1 MVSSKSPEGPRKH
14 YIPHHAVETPSKA
27 TTKLRVIYDA
37 SAKSKPTNLSLNEC
51 LYRGPVMLPD
61 LCGLLLR
68 FRLPP
73 IAIVGDIEKA
83 FLSVGLQA
91 PDRDATRFLWL
102 KDTSNTNLEN
112 NIQVY
117 RFCRIPFGVISLLL
131 ATIKYHLQQNTGP
144 IAKLLQRDIYVD
156 NVITGVNSLE
166 EAKELYTEAKGLF
179 NSASMNLR
187 EWASNSQLFM
197 AFVPHQDRVGE
208 LEHQRVLGINWNAVT
223 DEFSVSKSISQKL
236 PSVQTKREVLQII
249 ASIFDP
255 LGYFA
260 PSILE
265 AKFFMRELCTDKCGW
280 DTKLN
285 DKQMTEWLQI
295 GKNLE
300 TIPQHHVPR
309 YIGINRRH
317 DEPIEYTLICFCD
330 ASAKAYSAAIYL
342 RQSFSDACK
351 TDLIFCKTRLA
362 PQNTTIPRLELLGV
376 LIGVRALKFVMNEL
390 HVQVRSSY
398 LCVY

>member
-1 MVSSKSPEGPRKH
+1 MISSPF
-14 YIPHHAVETPSKA
+14 
-27 TTKLRVIYDA
+27 L
-37 SAKSKPTNLSLNEC
+37 LS
-51 LYRGPVMLPD
+51 
-61 LCGLLLR
+61 
-68 FRLPP
+68 
-73 IAIVGDIEKA
+73 
-83 FLSVGLQA
+83 
-91 PDRDATRFLWL
+91 
-102 KDTSNTNLEN
+102 
-112 NIQVY
+112 
-117 RFCRIPFGVISLLL
+117 

-197 AFVPHQDRVGE
+197 AFVPYQDRVGE
-208 LEHQRVLGINWNAVT
+208 LKHQRVLGINWNAVT
-223 DEFSVSKSISQKL
+223 DEFSVSKSILQKL

-265 AKFFMRELCTDKCGW
+265 AKFFMRELWTYKCGW

-317 DEPIEYTLICFCD
+317 GEPIEYTF
-330 ASAKAYSAAIYL
+330 
-342 RQSFSDACK
+342 
-351 TDLIFCKTRLA
+351 
-362 PQNTTIPRLELLGV
+362 NLL
-376 LIGVRALKFVMNEL
+376 L
-390 HVQVRSSY
+390 
-398 LCVY
+398 